1 MTIERR
7 GVAVLSVCNQGLSAS
22 GVAITGRPIERRTQ
36 GSVRMV
42 MVVIVVMAISIMQ
55 TGFTQRPLDF
65 LAQRFGDE
73 RGVAFAA
80 SDPADVRRVHLELH
94 GHALVN
100 AAKNGERLY
109 RVRDTIRVVTSHDF
123 LGKGGSHIW
132 HQS

>member
-123 LGKGGSHIW
+123 LGKGGSHIR